1 VASAQGRSFLTVQMQ
16 ERSDERRYFLS
27 DLLVDLA
34 SISHLRLD
42 DENASRCWLETRTGK
57 FAFAPLSSTSVNAG
71 RVRRRTLVCSALPY
85 YRREREREEEGRLGG
100 RAVSVRLPAHD
111 ATYPLF
117 FFCSTRDTSS
127 PLVARDAPFMTSNGR
142 TAGGACTGT
151 ACDATRWHSL
161 IQLPPRHGPSTAAW
175 H

>member
-111 ATYPLF
+111 ATYPPF
-117 FFCSTRDTSS
+117 FLVHARHPRAALNHVAGRENAMAFPHPATTSS
-127 PLVARDAPFMTSNGR
+127 RPFHCSM
-142 TAGGACTGT
+142 A
-151 ACDATRWHSL
+151 L
-161 IQLPPRHGPSTAAW
+161 IEPGSIGSDSDGDDRY
-175 H
+175 